1 MLAKLTFLTADI
13 DHTFSW
19 RRRSQKNPL
28 QAVIDGLRRFITE
41 ECVEIEKLVES
52 PAFKA
57 LAADKKT
64 KDIIEV
70 ALIFGGGW
78 KTVTDLCAQLV
89 TFILVAGTSGPD
101 RESYIGTIVGLE
113 ASVQGEIAAIIQ
125 QVSTPLFP
133 FLDIY

>member
-1 MLAKLTFLTADI
+1 LLAKLTFLTADI

-19 RRRSQKNPL
+19 RRLGQKNTL
-28 QAVIDGLRRFITE
+28 QAVIDGVRRFITE

-57 LAADKKT
+57 IAADKKT
-64 KDIIEV
+64 KDILEV

-89 TFILVAGTSGPD
+89 TFILVAATSGPD

-113 ASVQGEIAAIIQ
+113 AGVQGEIAAIIQ

-133 FLDIY
+133 FLEIY

>member
-1 MLAKLTFLTADI
+1 MLANLIFLTDDI

-19 RRRSQKNPL
+19 RRRPQKNTL
-28 QAVIDGLRRFITE
+28 QAVIEGVRRFITE

-57 LAADKKT
+57 IAADKKT
-64 KDIIEV
+64 KDILEV

-78 KTVTDLCAQLV
+78 KTVTDLSAQLV
-89 TFILVAGTSGPD
+89 TFILVAATSGPD

-113 ASVQGEIAAIIQ
+113 AGVQGEIAAIIQ

-133 FLDIY
+133 F